1 MRQVQEQK
9 IIRNKQ
15 ATKKTQAKGW
25 FFEKINDQS
34 LARWIKKGRGKPF
47 FFKSLNKSEVSFC
60 NILPKT
66 STGTSYPLISS
77 NFYSSI

>member
-25 FFEKINDQS
+25 FFEKINDKS

-47 FFKSLNKSEVSFC
+47 FF
-60 NILPKT
+60 
-66 STGTSYPLISS
+66 
-77 NFYSSI
+77 